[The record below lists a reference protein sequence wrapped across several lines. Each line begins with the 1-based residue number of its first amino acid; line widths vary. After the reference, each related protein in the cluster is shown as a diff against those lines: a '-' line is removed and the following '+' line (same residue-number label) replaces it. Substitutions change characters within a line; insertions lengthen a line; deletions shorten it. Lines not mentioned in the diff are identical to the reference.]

1 MWRKYCIS
9 ILFILIICFIE
20 GSKNIYAQKIRG
32 INDTILTG
40 AIVVD
45 NDTFAHI
52 LLRDVTIWGQAPKW
66 AKIRKKKYGENDE
79 AYANLRY
86 NVYVV
91 YPYAVAAS
99 MILNDIDSV
108 LNSIYSKD
116 AKQAYK
122 RRKETELNKK
132 FKDELENLSITQGQ
146 ILVKLIARETG
157 KPCYQIVRELK
168 GGINA
173 ALWQTVALLFNNNL
187 RNHYNPDEEDAAIE
201 SVVREILSKG
211 HFERKSL

>member
-1 MWRKYCIS
+1 MYLKYYIS
-9 ILFILIICFIE
+9 LLIVIVYFIFYGESKLF
-20 GSKNIYAQKIRG
+20 AQKTRG
-32 INDTILTG
+32 VNDTILTG

-52 LLRDVTIWGQAPKW
+52 LLRDITIWGQAPKW

-132 FKDELENLSITQGQ
+132 FKEELENLSITQGQ

-157 KPCYQIVRELK
+157 KPCYQIVKELK

-187 RNHYNPDEEDAAIE
+187 RNHYDPEEEDAAIE